1 MATEYRLG
9 YTGEEINRR
18 LATVNE
24 IKNNL
29 ENNYYTSTEVD
40 TKFDNKADL
49 VDGKVPVEQ
58 LPHIASDYP
67 SLSEKPGDTVTSEA
81 MVNFIDNQQLS
92 GGQLVTQ
99 SIYQWGAYYADSAPK
114 VGQTIHVLVTTS
126 NGDKIDVGEGI
137 LYHDAELQ
145 SMMGGGNDGMWIC
158 CGINSTMTNVAQM
171 VRSDSIPVANES
183 IPYAFAI
190 IITPSGD
197 GGYVTVASTGNHNGI
212 SVTLQSMKKTT
223 SVIKLPNEALT
234 FDETPTSGSQNLV
247 NSGVVYSE
255 IDEIH
260 SLMEEVFGST
270 AELIQHPNFGTLS
283 NNSVADNPQIACVAT
298 KQGRHIN
305 GNFYYVGQLPSANN
319 GNNHTICFN
328 INEQYKPSMVSGQTL
343 LPYYIRLYN
352 QDNQYD
358 TSTYVNTY
366 ALCRLYN
373 SGIIE
378 VIIDTAE
385 YDSADI
391 TVSFDYWV

>member
-67 SLSEKPGDTVTSEA
+67 SLSEKPGDTVTSET

-99 SIYQWGAYYADSAPK
+99 SIYQWGAYFTDDAPK
-114 VGQTIHVLVTTS
+114 VGQTIHMIVETS

-234 FDETPTSGSQNLV
+234 FDETPTEGSQNLV
-247 NSGVVYSE
+247 NSDVVHSE
-255 IDEIH
+255 INDVH
-260 SLMEEVFGST
+260 SLIEEIFGST
-270 AELIQHPNFGTLS
+270 VENISSDFGTFRADSLV
-283 NNSVADNPQIACVAT
+283 NSPITNAVAY
-298 KQGRHIN
+298 KKGRHIWGTLLFN
-305 GNFYYVGQLPSANN
+305 GVLATTDNNRREIHFDINTQYRPSY
-319 GNNHTICFN
+319 GSTT
-328 INEQYKPSMVSGQTL
+328 Y
-343 LPYYIRLYN
+343 LPYYISSYN
-352 QDNQYD
+352 SSQ
-358 TSTYVNTY
+358 SNTTVPTC
-366 ALCRLYN
+366 ALCRSYNN
-373 SGIIE
+373 SGVIE
-378 VIIDTAE
+378 VIIENE
-385 YDSADI
+385 YDSADMSL
-391 TVSFDYWV
+391 SFDYWI